1 MVVWQLR
8 CSCELNRIID
18 EDRTLYI
25 FIKLRLPFRGTLTVW
40 GRELG
45 LAYFDLALHLAFP
58 RFLHTQVLPV
68 LSLLPMLPHLPCPLD
83 SAHCPLDSAH
93 CPLDSAHAHAHARR
107 KMMKMSAPF
116 SDC

>member
-68 LSLLPMLPHLPCPLD
+68 LSLLPMLPHLPCPLILHTALLILHTALLILHMHMHTQD
-83 SAHCPLDSAH
+83 
-93 CPLDSAHAHAHARR
+93 AR
-107 KMMKMSAPF
+107 
-116 SDC
+116 